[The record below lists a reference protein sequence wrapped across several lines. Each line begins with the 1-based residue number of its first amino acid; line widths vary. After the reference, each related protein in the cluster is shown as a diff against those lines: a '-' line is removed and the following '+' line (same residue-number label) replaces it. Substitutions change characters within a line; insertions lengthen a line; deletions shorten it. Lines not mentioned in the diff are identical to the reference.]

1 MKRHLSHLLAV
12 ALLVTSGTA
21 LALDAKQIQKEVA
34 GGIKELRQVNG
45 RLLLQ
50 DGLGNWHTM
59 DRAGPEL
66 KLTAVTPPKTIAVN
80 DPNKLPDT
88 ELALGTKNIKRAWFS
103 RPTNRYGHGVLG
115 DAIEAEAIKVELAD
129 GRMVEVVLD
138 GSSVF
143 EDRTPRLVDVNDDGL
158 DEIIAVK
165 SYLKYGAAVTL
176 VGQSGDQ
183 LQILAEA
190 PAIGLSHRWQNPV
203 GAADFDGDGKTEI
216 AVVITPHIGGTLQ
229 LYEWQGDQLVADHD
243 AYGFSNHAMG
253 SRELGLS
260 AIIDVDQ
267 DGVMDIVVPDAG
279 RNSLIATSF
288 QNGDVRSLDRVD
300 VAGQFT
306 SGLFTADIDGDGR
319 TEIIYATE
327 NKTLTV
333 LQWQP

>member
-1 MKRHLSHLLAV
+1 MKYPLSQLLAV
-12 ALLVTSGTA
+12 ALLITSGTA
-21 LALDAKQIQKEVA
+21 LALEAKQIQKEVA

-45 RLLLQ
+45 KILLQ
-50 DGLGNWHTM
+50 DNSGKWHTI
-59 DRAGPEL
+59 GQTPTKL
-66 KLTAVTPPKTIAVN
+66 TLTAVLPPKTITVN

-88 ELALGTKNIKRAWFS
+88 ELALGSKNIKRAWFS
-103 RPTNRYGHGVLG
+103 RPTDRYGHGVLG
-115 DAIEAEAIKVELAD
+115 DAIEAEAVKVEFAD
-129 GRMVEVVLD
+129 GRMAEVVLD

-143 EDRTPRLVDVNDDGL
+143 EDRTPRLVDVNGDGI

-165 SYLKYGAAVTL
+165 SYLKYGAAVVL

-183 LQILAEA
+183 LRILAEA

-229 LYEWQGDQLVADHD
+229 LYEWQGDQLIADHD
-243 AYGFSNHAMG
+243 AHGFSNHAMG

-267 DGVMDIVVPDAG
+267 DGVMDIVVPDSR

-288 QNGDVRSLDRVD
+288 QNGDVRRLARVE

-306 SGLFTADIDGDGR
+306 SGLLTADIDHDER
-319 TEIIYATE
+319 AEIIYATD
-327 NKTLTV
+327 NKMLTV
-333 LQWQP
+333 LQWHP